1 MSGLTLSALSNRVFC
16 AEQAISGVTGGPV
29 IQIEEVNRFYAVY
42 DAADGHPS
50 AEQLQR
56 DYLDPGSD
64 GLHTFAKAFRNTATR
79 WKGSVSEASR
89 CLATPG
95 ESSWTTK
102 YTTTVPL
109 PKELLA
115 NHRADTLLVSRGYR
129 DCDGYYRSTSPAEAR
144 ERRQGGRIDGVV

>member
-1 MSGLTLSALSNRVFC
+1 MNCPLVAGKKKDGETAWGLAGRGQSSFFMSCPLS
-16 AEQAISGVTGGPV
+16 
-29 IQIEEVNRFYAVY
+29 
-42 DAADGHPS
+42 
-50 AEQLQR
+50 
-56 DYLDPGSD
+56 
-64 GLHTFAKAFRNTATR
+64 AFRNTATR